1 MGPRGSIMEYRVL
14 AVQIP
19 AGLFSTR
26 KIVELKKEHRREIS
40 PLTIALLIGVLS
52 LIWGSTWVVIKG
64 GLQDLPPFTSAG
76 LRLVVAALIL
86 IGLARPLHRWEGGD
100 RPPVWI
106 TVMMGVL
113 NFAVSYGLVYWCE
126 TLLPSSLT
134 SVLWAVFPMMVAL
147 CSHLYLPGE
156 RLVLHQGLGFLV
168 GFAGVALLF
177 ITDVTA
183 LGPEAMPAALLLLLS
198 PGVCAVTNVV
208 LKRHGADVSSVL
220 MNRNSLVLGAVLL
233 LALAGV
239 TEREAPVRWTP
250 MAVFSVAYLGTIGT
264 VVPFSLYFWL
274 LRHTPAHRL
283 SLVAYVIPAV
293 ALTLGWTVGQE
304 AVGLHTL
311 GGTAL
316 ILLGVYL
323 VVRSERPAT
332 CSGQR

>member
-1 MGPRGSIMEYRVL
+1 
-14 AVQIP
+14 
-19 AGLFSTR
+19 
-26 KIVELKKEHRREIS
+26 LKNEHRREVS
-40 PLTIALLIGVLS
+40 PLTVTLLIGVLS
-52 LIWGSTWVVIKG
+52 LIWGSTWVVIKS

-86 IGLARPLHRWEGGD
+86 IILARLLHRWEGGN
-100 RPPVWI
+100 RPPAWI

-126 TLLPSSLT
+126 TLLPSGLT
-134 SVLWAVFPMMVAL
+134 SVLWAVFPMLVAF

-156 RLVLHQGLGFLV
+156 RLVWLQGLGFLV

-183 LGPEAMPAALLLLLS
+183 LGSDAVPAALMLLLS
-198 PGVCAVTNVV
+198 PAVCAVTNVV
-208 LKRHGADVSSVL
+208 VKRHGSKVSSVL
-220 MNRNSLVLGAVLL
+220 MNRNSLILGGVLL
-233 LALAGV
+233 LALAGL
-239 TEREAPVRWTP
+239 TEREASVRWTP

-274 LRHTPAHRL
+274 LRYAPAHRL
-283 SLVAYVIPAV
+283 SLVAYIIPAV
-293 ALTLGWTVGQE
+293 ALTLGWTVGRE
-304 AVGLHTL
+304 AVGLNTL

-316 ILLGVYL
+316 ILFGVYL
-323 VVRSERPAT
+323 VVRTGRTAT